1 MALCIFFMYVNVF
14 IFENY
19 QALESATGL
28 MPLLGFSF
36 LFIFFF
42 YFLLLF
48 SYLFFYT
55 EHFSVLLIN
64 SKDSSAY
71 TFLL

>member
-1 MALCIFFMYVNVF
+1 MDGFMYFFMYVNVF

-36 LFIFFF
+36 LFIFFIC
-42 YFLLLF
+42 Y
-48 SYLFFYT
+48 
-55 EHFSVLLIN
+55 
-64 SKDSSAY
+64 
-71 TFLL
+71 